1 MQPDDRPSIVDHR
14 PLLPHFLKLSAINV
28 LSNLM
33 VPLAGLLNLAFLG
46 HLADINHLAGVA
58 VATIVF
64 NYLYWSFGFLRMG
77 TTGMTAQAIG
87 RNDDSEVMLIGLRN
101 GLIGLIFGGL
111 ILILHEPIRSVSFT
125 LLSASAD
132 VKTAGQTY
140 FNAMV
145 WGAPATLLN
154 YVLVGWFLGKS
165 QSQRV
170 LILSIVSN
178 FANAGLN
185 YLFIV
190 RWGWASAG
198 AGYATALSQTLM
210 LLAGLGLLLGD
221 RQMGAWRSGA
231 WRSLCSQLLEPT
243 ALQKMLSLNSAILV
257 RTFALLSAFAVFTNA
272 SAAIG
277 KEALTANTLLLEIV
291 SVSAYFIDGFAYATE
306 SCAGVLQGQGKT
318 DQLQQLLQLA
328 GGLSLIVAIGFASL
342 FNLFPTQLLS
352 GLTSHQNIVQQ
363 SLNYV
368 LWLFPVLGFGSFAY
382 TLDGYF
388 LGLSA
393 GKILRNSSLIATL
406 IGFLPVAIVGWQQQ
420 NVHLLWL
427 ALALF
432 MFTRAATL
440 AGKLQ
445 STLVRSTLAR
455 STEADPN

>member
-1 MQPDDRPSIVDHR
+1 MQPNHIRSVVDQR

-87 RNDDSEVMLIGLRN
+87 RNDHREVMLIGLRN
-101 GLIGLIFGGL
+101 GLIALVFGGL

-132 VKTAGQTY
+132 VKAAGQTY

-178 FANAGLN
+178 FCNAGLN

-190 RWGWASAG
+190 RWDWASAG

-221 RQMGAWRSGA
+221 RQTGDRQTGD
-231 WRSLCSQLLEPT
+231 WRSLWPQMLEPT
-243 ALQKMLSLNSAILV
+243 ALRKMLSLNSAILV

-272 SAAIG
+272 SSAIG
-277 KEALTANTLLLEIV
+277 KDVLTSNTLLLEVV
-291 SVSAYFIDGFAYATE
+291 SVAAYFIDGFAYATE
-306 SCAGVLQGQGKT
+306 SCAGVLQGQGQIG
-318 DQLQQLLQLA
+318 QLRQLLQLA
-328 GGLSLIVAIGFASL
+328 GGLSLIIAIGFASL
-342 FNLFPTQLLS
+342 FNLFPTQLL
-352 GLTSHQNIVQQ
+352 GLLTSHQNIVAQ
-363 SLNYV
+363 SQHYV
-368 LWLFPVLGFGSFAY
+368 VWLFPVLGFGSFAY
-382 TLDGYF
+382 TFDGYF

-393 GKILRNSSLIATL
+393 GKILRNSSLTATL
-406 IGFLPVAIVGWQQQ
+406 IGFLPMAIVGWQQQ

-427 ALALF
+427 ALTLF
-432 MFTRAATL
+432 MFTRAVTL
-440 AGKLQ
+440 AGKL
-445 STLVRSTLAR
+445 RSTLLA
-455 STEADPN
+455 TP